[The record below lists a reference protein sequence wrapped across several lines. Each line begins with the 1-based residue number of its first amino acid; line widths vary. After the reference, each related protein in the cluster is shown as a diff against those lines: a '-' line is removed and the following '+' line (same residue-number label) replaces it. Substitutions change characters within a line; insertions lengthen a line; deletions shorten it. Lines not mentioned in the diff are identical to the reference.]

1 MLQMETHLLL
11 RIWKD
16 VTNERGEADMNCKR
30 CGAIMDEQ
38 NSFCPK
44 CGKKATPENLN
55 MKKKI
60 AIGVIIGIIL
70 VGIILGG
77 FVISRN
83 RQQKEFSNR
92 YEEFVGNCGQYK
104 LGDCSDAYNK
114 LCDEAEKAISQ
125 NDKVKFEEIENSFGE
140 FEKELINYQDQLEK
154 YANVEKNI
162 KISLM
167 LLIWNKK
174 KQQYFQI

>member
-1 MLQMETHLLL
+1 
-11 RIWKD
+11 
-16 VTNERGEADMNCKR
+16 MNCKR